1 MANTYKKVY
10 LHIVFAV
17 KNREALLDKSWRSE
31 LFSYMSGILKKRGHY
46 PLAVNGHK
54 DHVHLLFDYSLKELP
69 AELVRE
75 LKKASN
81 QLINEHYVSN
91 NLFNWQSG
99 YGIFSVSAVVAFA
112 MVYFS
117 GALEGSGMAALVLI
131 WLPAIVA
138 VGSIILYFLLRFA
151 TEKYAWIITILAV
164 LFNLFFGISAFFQS

>member
-1 MANTYKKVY
+1 MNNTIQQPKWNV
-10 LHIVFAV
+10 LA
-17 KNREALLDKSWRSE
+17 A
-31 LFSYMSGILKKRGHY
+31 IL
-46 PLAVNGHK
+46 
-54 DHVHLLFDYSLKELP
+54 
-69 AELVRE
+69 
-75 LKKASN
+75 
-81 QLINEHYVSN
+81 
-91 NLFNWQSG
+91 
-99 YGIFSVSAVVAFA
+99 SAMVAFA